1 MKKDEFI
8 NHITDL
14 VNDYINYYVGSD
26 EDPQI
31 RVNPVSLNAEFVDSR
46 DELFDIDESD
56 AVVEEA
62 AAADDSA
69 AEDADDYQA
78 AQDPDYYTVRSLVLT
93 DSKGNARADAKAI
106 EALAAT
112 YFK

>member
-31 RVNPVSLNAEFVDSR
+31 RVNP
-46 DELFDIDESD
+46 